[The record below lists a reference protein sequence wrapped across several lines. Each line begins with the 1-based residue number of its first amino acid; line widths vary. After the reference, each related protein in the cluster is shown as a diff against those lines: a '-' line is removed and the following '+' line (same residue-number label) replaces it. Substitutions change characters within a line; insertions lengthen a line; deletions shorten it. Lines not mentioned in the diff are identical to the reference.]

1 MEDKSKVKDDKVKNK
16 DRFTGRL
23 KLGSFLILLF
33 LLLYIP
39 SLIFWVYGKNIST
52 DIIRI
57 GELEDSL
64 NVDAYIV
71 RDERAINSPLDGIS
85 IRVINEGE
93 KIKAGDT
100 IATVLNKSSEKLL
113 DDLKTLDLRIIK
125 AQKEK
130 SENDDFFSED
140 VRKLDKEIEEKLM
153 LVIAQGNSNSLSKAK
168 VIKSEIDGLIQKK
181 ASITGSLSSSDAYI
195 KSLKKEKS
203 MLQGR
208 VNENTKNID
217 SNSPGIISYI
227 VDGYEELLN
236 PEKIFDLTP
245 KDLEGI
251 KIRENN
257 KDMDDLSVEYNKPFV
272 KVIKGIDYYTVFVMD
287 KKRAGDFK
295 VDDSLGIRINDIDK
309 VVPGIVSYKSNEIEG
324 KYVIAVKSDRALSET
339 AALRKIN
346 IDLIKKYYDG
356 LRVPVKSLINID
368 LESKKAQIALVR
380 ANRAKFVPVR
390 IIGRNN
396 EFAIIDNIDEYA
408 ESGISLYSSYI
419 INPKNIE
426 EGQIIN

>member
-287 KKRAGDFK
+287 KKRAGNFK